1 MTPIELN
8 QAIRD
13 YMRQIYRAEFIGDI
27 KVDKL
32 DPEGYKVSFYLNRTE
47 NPLIIMS
54 DLEGDDFLKFIQKE
68 LRIRRLN
75 GTKYFKATKLYQE
88 Q

>member
-1 MTPIELN
+1 MK
-8 QAIRD
+8 
-13 YMRQIYRAEFIGDI
+13 QIYRAEFIGDI
-27 KVDKL
+27 KVDEL

-47 NPLIIMS
+47 NPLVIMS

-68 LRIRRLN
+68 LRIRKLN